1 MDRRPHRHLS
11 EIIRQ
16 ASEPRVLLAL
26 ALYWSLRIYRQHI
39 EGRLRGYLLPD
50 RRSPTLLAHWVAE
63 DRRHARPLRPIQLLA
78 PVMIAELTLVLI
90 ASQLPANDALL
101 AGAVGNLVIIG
112 AVLLPS
118 TKQHV

>member
-26 ALYWSLRIYRQHI
+26 ALYWLLRIYRQHI

-63 DRRHARPLRPIQLLA
+63 DRRHARPLRPIQFLA
-78 PVMIAELTLVLI
+78 PVTFAELTLALI
-90 ASQLPANDALL
+90 ASQLPVDNALL
-101 AGAVGNLVIIG
+101 AGAVGNIIIIG
-112 AVLLPS
+112 IVLFPA
-118 TKQHV
+118 TKQRL